1 MTIKKNEESNETNY
15 NKQEFYKKLI
25 SIQEELKVPKD
36 KYSEFGQHPYRS
48 AEDIFNKFK
57 EVNKN
62 YNLLLTVTDEIIYI
76 GNRFYIKATAKITDG
91 ENIIEN
97 VAYAREQETHN
108 KMSVSQLSGSCS
120 SYARKYAMGGL
131 FCVDNEKD
139 PDTDEFKKDQENK
152 SQNKQNENVFEST
165 LPPQTKQ
172 FQFEEPSEELLN
184 EIKLMIN
191 MLPVDDTE
199 KKEIV
204 KNYSQEEGISK
215 KSGKQWE
222 RYINNLETLKNNFD
236 SYSNIKIYHQLKEK
250 LQTHL

>member
-1 MTIKKNEESNETNY
+1 MT
-15 NKQEFYKKLI
+15 NKQDFYKKLI

-36 KYSEFGQHPYRS
+36 KYSEYGQHPYRS

-62 YNLLLTVTDEIIYI
+62 YNLFLTVTDEIMYI

-97 VAYAREQETHN
+97 VAYAREQETHP

-120 SYARKYAMGGL
+120 SYARKYALGGL

-139 PDTDEFKKDQENK
+139 PDTDEFKKDIQNK
-152 SQNKQNENVFEST
+152 SQNKQNESVFYSQ

-172 FQFEEPSEELLN
+172 FLFEEPSEVLIN
-184 EIKLMIN
+184 EIKNLIQ

-199 KKEIV
+199 KKKIV

-215 KSGKQWE
+215 KNGKSWE
-222 RYINNLETLKNNFD
+222 RYINNLNTLKNNFD
-236 SYSNIKIYHQLKEK
+236 SYSNIKIYHQLRDNLKMSLTNYE
-250 LQTHL
+250 LSAVI

>member
-1 MTIKKNEESNETNY
+1 MN
-15 NKQEFYKKLI
+15 NKQDFYKKLI
-25 SIQEELKVPKD
+25 SIQEDLKVPKD
-36 KYSEFGQHPYRS
+36 KYSEYGQHPYRS

-57 EVNKN
+57 EVNKK
-62 YNLLLTVTDEIIYI
+62 YNLFLTVTDEIIYI

-97 VAYAREQETHN
+97 VAYAREQETHP

-120 SYARKYAMGGL
+120 SYARKYALGGL

-139 PDTDEFKKDQENK
+139 PDTDEFKKDIQNK
-152 SQNKQNENVFEST
+152 SQNKQNESVFEST

-172 FQFEEPSEELLN
+172 FQYEQPSEELIN

-199 KKEIV
+199 KKQIV
-204 KNYSQEEGISK
+204 KTYSYESGTSK
-215 KSGKQWE
+215 SSGNKWE
-222 RYINNLETLKNNFD
+222 RYINNIDSLKNNYKA
-236 SYSNIKIYHQLKEK
+236 YSNIKIYHQLKEK